1 MLVRDVEMIEFRM
14 RSYNM
19 NGVRRGGVC
28 VCDRPLDLSIPV
40 RDVWMNEF
48 VMCASYKRC
57 FDGEVCV
64 CVIDCVIF

>member
-1 MLVRDVEMIEFRM
+1 MVFEGE
-14 RSYNM
+14 
-19 NGVRRGGVC
+19 VC